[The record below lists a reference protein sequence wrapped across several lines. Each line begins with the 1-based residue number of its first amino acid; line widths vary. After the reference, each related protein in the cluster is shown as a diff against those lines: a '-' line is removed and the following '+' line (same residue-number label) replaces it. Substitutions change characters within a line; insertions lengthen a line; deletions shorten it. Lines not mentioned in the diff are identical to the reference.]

1 LKSTTIALVVSGST
15 IAKIDSSDQ
24 SRIKFIKIIDEID
37 VVIACRVSPK
47 QKADIVKMM
56 KK

>member
-1 LKSTTIALVVSGST
+1 MVSGST
-15 IAKIDSSDQ
+15 IATIDSLDQ
-24 SRIKFIKIIDEID
+24 SRNKFIKIIDEID